1 MNLTDPIADMLTRI
15 RNAAKARKK
24 EVTLPSSRI
33 KVEIAKILK
42 EEGFIRN
49 YKVVE
54 DKVQGS
60 LNITLKYTE
69 DNRAAIAGLRRIS
82 TPRLPDLLHEG
93 LGPQGPGRAG
103 ARHRHDLP
111 RPHVGEE
118 VRGDRRRR
126 RGPLLDLVGS

>member
-54 DKVQGS
+54 DKQQGN

-69 DNRAAIAGLRRIS
+69 DNRTAIAGLRRIS
-82 TPRLPDLLHEG
+82 TPGCRIYCTKDSVPKALDG
-93 LGPQGPGRAG
+93 LGLVIVTTSRGLMSGKKCEELG
-103 ARHRHDLP
+103 
-111 RPHVGEE
+111 VGGE
-118 VRGDRRRR
+118 V
-126 RGPLLDLVGS
+126 LCSIW